1 MIFFYKYI
9 YTYVFKNILEII
21 VILLLLN
28 ILMKSNETNNELSD
42 SSQQSY
48 QNDLTFSKLFCH
60 EDCTA
65 PYMSA
70 EDDNGSFDYCPIEN
84 DKGESVD
91 MTHEE
96 YMVHAKKDFYPDNV
110 ETVTCDKITRD
121 LLKRNGM
128 LRIN

>member
-1 MIFFYKYI
+1 MFS
-9 YTYVFKNILEII
+9 KNILEII

-28 ILMKSNETNNELSD
+28 ILMKSNETNNELFSD

-91 MTHEE
+91 MTHE
-96 YMVHAKKDFYPDNV
+96 
-110 ETVTCDKITRD
+110 
-121 LLKRNGM
+121 
-128 LRIN
+128 